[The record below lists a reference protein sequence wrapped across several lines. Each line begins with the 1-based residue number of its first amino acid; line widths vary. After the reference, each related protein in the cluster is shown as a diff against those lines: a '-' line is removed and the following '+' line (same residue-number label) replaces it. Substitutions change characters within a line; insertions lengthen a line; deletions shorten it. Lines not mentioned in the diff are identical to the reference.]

1 MTTFTITNTAS
12 GIVLGQYEAA
22 TEAEALD
29 LMARDAGYADY
40 ASIPE
45 EIGGGDDLVVT
56 AA

>member
-1 MTTFTITNTAS
+1 MTTYTITNIAS

-40 ASIPE
+40 ASVPE

-56 AA
+56 AG